1 MPIVY
6 KILGQDAPSA
16 ITEIDL
22 YTVPTLTNTVAS
34 SVTITNRGA
43 TVATFRVAVVQ
54 GGGVT
59 SPRHYLYYDL
69 PIAGYDTFIATIGVT
84 MDAGDIVRAYAS
96 TGDLTFQLFGS
107 EIT

>member
-1 MPIVY
+1 MAILY
-6 KILGQDAPSA
+6 KVLGQEAPPA
-16 ITEIDL
+16 TTEVDL
-22 YTVPTLTNTVAS
+22 YTVPALTQTVAS
-34 SVTITNRGA
+34 SVTITNRGS

-59 SPRHYLYYDL
+59 GPRHYLYYDL

-84 MDAGDIVRAYAS
+84 METTDVVRAYAS
-96 TGDLTFQLFGS
+96 SANLTFQLFGS